1 MIRPLK
7 GLLKGLAAGLDKEIA
22 SGNVHANL
30 YHLVFDVVGQIV
42 EFQENID
49 IHNALTVAGQFG
61 NFFFYA
67 VKQRSVSVKVHRLN
81 FDIHNTGFEDE

>member
-1 MIRPLK
+1 VIRPLE
-7 GLLKGLAAGLDKEIA
+7 GLLEGLAAGLDKQIA
-22 SGNVHANL
+22 PGNVYANL
-30 YHLVFDVVGQIV
+30 HHFVFDVMGQVV
-42 EFQENID
+42 ELQKHID

-81 FDIHNTGFEDE
+81 FDIHKTGFEDE